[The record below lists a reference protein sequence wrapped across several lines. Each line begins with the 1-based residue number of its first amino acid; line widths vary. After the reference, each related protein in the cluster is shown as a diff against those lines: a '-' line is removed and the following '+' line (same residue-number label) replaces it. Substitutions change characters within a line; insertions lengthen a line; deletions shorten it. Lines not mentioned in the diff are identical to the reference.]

1 MCSDISDK
9 VRNVYSD
16 VRDNTE
22 RVLEQISMVDQDVF
36 LFDDTIRDNI
46 RHARPN
52 ATDEEIEAN
61 CDSFIRKMEKG
72 YDTPTGENGNLLS
85 GGERQRISIARAIL
99 KNSPILLLDE
109 ATASLD
115 IENELAVKQ
124 AIANLLKEKKTVVM
138 IAHTL
143 SIVKNADQI
152 LVVSDGKIAEAG
164 THDKLLAKGGKYAA
178 MWNAEQKLSA

>member
-72 YDTPTGENGNLLS
+72 YSFKEVMG
-85 GGERQRISIARAIL
+85 QAIRAINAYL
-99 KNSPILLLDE
+99 RPG
-109 ATASLD
+109 
-115 IENELAVKQ
+115 Q
-124 AIANLLKEKKTVVM
+124 AFRAR
-138 IAHTL
+138 
-143 SIVKNADQI
+143 
-152 LVVSDGKIAEAG
+152 
-164 THDKLLAKGGKYAA
+164 
-178 MWNAEQKLSA
+178 